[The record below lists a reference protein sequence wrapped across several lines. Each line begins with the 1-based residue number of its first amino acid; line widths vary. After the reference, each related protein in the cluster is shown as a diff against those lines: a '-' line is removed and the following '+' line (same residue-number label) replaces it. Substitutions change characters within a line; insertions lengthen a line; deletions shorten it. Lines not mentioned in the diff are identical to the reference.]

1 MPGVGSDDADGF
13 TEQHVQYDWTE
24 QCHAAAYQRHE
35 RKEGTATEH
44 GQESLYGI
52 DTTVQDGLTEQHVQ
66 HDWAERNPR
75 NHQWNDLKEGTVV
88 EYGKKPLYLFDTTV
102 QDFSAE

>member
-35 RKEGTATEH
+35 RKEGTVTEH
-44 GQESLYGI
+44 GQELLYGI
-52 DTTVQDGLTEQHVQ
+52 DTAVQDGLTE
-66 HDWAERNPR
+66 
-75 NHQWNDLKEGTVV
+75 
-88 EYGKKPLYLFDTTV
+88 
-102 QDFSAE
+102 